1 MGDLEE
7 INKFYKSYNLP
18 RLNQKETENINR
30 PITSNK
36 NETLIKNLSVDK
48 SPEPDGFPDES
59 YQAFRDE
66 LMPIVLKLFQK
77 YFRERDTPT
86 LILQGCYHPD
96 TKTRQRYPKKQP
108 NNTNEYRCAI
118 PQQNTSNLNPT
129 IR

>member
-1 MGDLEE
+1 MGDLQE
-7 INKFYKSYNLP
+7 INKFRKSYNLP

-36 NETLIKNLSVDK
+36 NETLIKNLSIDK
-48 SPEPDGFPDES
+48 SPEPDGFSDES

-66 LMPIVLKLFQK
+66 LMPIFLKFFQK
-77 YFRERDTPT
+77 YCRERDTPM

-96 TKTRQRYPKKQP
+96 TKTRQRYPKTQP
-108 NNTNEYRCAI
+108 NNTSEYRCAI

-129 IR
+129 IH